1 MFDIRETKKEFLN
14 NISSQEIDKLTD
26 KINVFDIN
34 TILNFGN
41 DILKELSNSSQ
52 HIINF
57 IENNKISSCDEIM
70 NILSKLMEQLDI
82 KEIIS
87 DNNNIGFF
95 KKFFK
100 KTNSLDNI
108 LKKYEA
114 MIPDLDKAFVKIKQY
129 QESIKQ
135 LNNLFEK
142 EFKKEILK
150 YQILLKYMT
159 ACDTAIKEINSYIL
173 EYEEK
178 YNITKNE
185 EINFDIISLRQANNK
200 LQQKKNDLHM
210 AENISIQTLP
220 VLKAIQEENI
230 KLITSM
236 DTSFLVTIP
245 IFKET
250 FLQFINLKRKF
261 LENKALSAID
271 KKQDDILKL
280 KYNENDL
287 KQAKNKILNGIQ
299 ETKIINNTSKK
310 IIEELN
316 YKNN

>member
-142 EFKKEILK
+142 EFKKEIVK

-159 ACDTAIKEINSYIL
+159 ACDAAIKEINNYIL

-185 EINFDIISLRQANNK
+185 EINFDIMSLRQANNK

-210 AENISIQTLP
+210 AENISLQTLP
-220 VLKAIQEENI
+220 VLKAIQEENV

-261 LENKALSAID
+261 LENKALAAID
-271 KKQDDILKL
+271 KKQDDIL

>member
-129 QESIKQ
+129 QESIKE

-159 ACDTAIKEINSYIL
+159 ACDTAIKEINNYIL

-185 EINFDIISLRQANNK
+185 EINFD
-200 LQQKKNDLHM
+200 
-210 AENISIQTLP
+210 
-220 VLKAIQEENI
+220 
-230 KLITSM
+230 
-236 DTSFLVTIP
+236 
-245 IFKET
+245 
-250 FLQFINLKRKF
+250 
-261 LENKALSAID
+261 
-271 KKQDDILKL
+271 
-280 KYNENDL
+280 
-287 KQAKNKILNGIQ
+287 
-299 ETKIINNTSKK
+299 
-310 IIEELN
+310 
-316 YKNN
+316 

>member
-210 AENISIQTLP
+210 AENISLQTLP

-261 LENKALSAID
+261 LENKVLAAID
-271 KKQDDILKL
+271 KKQDDIL